1 MVVLYH
7 YNFKSQSDGIRYDML
22 TFYTSQIKGVSTC
35 TVEHINPAKNV
46 NKYKLSHSYHT
57 VYLGMAMGSP
67 ALQPYVFT
75 FSFNS
80 TCLLMTSRW
89 RIREKVTARI
99 E

>member
-7 YNFKSQSDGIRYDML
+7 YNFKSQSDGISYDML

-35 TVEHINPAKNV
+35 TVEHINPAKSV

-67 ALQPYVFT
+67 ALQPYGNLNFH
-75 FSFNS
+75 FQFQFYLSSND
-80 TCLLMTSRW
+80 
-89 RIREKVTARI
+89 IKVENT
-99 E
+99 